1 MSESLDFKLGR
12 LITTQEAQMKQLDA
26 IERKMDE
33 AEVKRSAIYSQI
45 SKQQADIESLKKDM
59 ETVKPV
65 AEEVRRWKLLGMGA
79 LGIVGIGGVAF
90 GATFQEIFNAIGK
103 FFRWN

>member
-1 MSESLDFKLGR
+1 MNSLEFKLGG
-12 LITTQEAQMKQLDA
+12 LIASQEAQMKQLDL
-26 IERKMDE
+26 IEKKLNE

-45 SKQQADIESLKKDM
+45 SKQQADIEDLKKDM
-59 ETVKPV
+59 AAVKPV

-79 LGIVGIGGVAF
+79 LGIVGVGGAAF
-90 GATFQEIFNAIGK
+90 GATFQEIFQAIAR